1 MQHKNI
7 HFNIQHLDSL
17 GQGVFKTDTD
27 VFFIKKTLPLE
38 KGEASFM
45 AKSKG
50 VHFYKLEQIHERS
63 HLRQDSPCPHF
74 EQCGGCDFLHTSY
87 ESELD
92 FKKNAL
98 MRMVQKLPIK
108 KPEITV
114 HRAPDRLHYRNRIQL
129 HYDKSK
135 KQIGFLSVE
144 RKILDTR
151 QCQILNN
158 DVEKTYQRL
167 LENDYWLKLVE
178 QAPKTGH
185 IEIYHNKIS
194 VNKPYAEGGFSQVY
208 EQMNQVL
215 KTLIAQKI
223 SNELSQKN
231 YLIDLFGGNG
241 NLSDQLPFAFK
252 WVVDFYP
259 KVPESSANVQFTN
272 QDLYDA
278 KAISTL
284 KKTQDKLKF
293 FECDLMLIDPPRS
306 GLKNINEFLMH
317 FFPKKA
323 VYVAC
328 QASSLVRDLSTLHP
342 QYEIE
347 EIHLVDLFPSTHHFE
362 TIAFISRKDC

>member
-7 HFNIQHLDSL
+7 LFQIQHLDSL
-17 GQGVFKTDTD
+17 GQGVYKTDTD
-27 VFFIKKTLPLE
+27 VFFIKKTLPNE
-38 KGEASFM
+38 KGEARFL

-50 VHFYKLEQIHERS
+50 VHFYKLEQIHEKS
-63 HLRQDSPCPHF
+63 DLRQDSPCPHF
-74 EQCGGCDFLHTSY
+74 EQCGGCDFLHTNY
-87 ESELD
+87 QTELD
-92 FKKNAL
+92 FKKTSL

-108 KPEITV
+108 NPEIFV
-114 HRAPDRLHYRNRIQL
+114 HQAPERLHYRNRIQI
-129 HYDKSK
+129 HYDKTK
-135 KQIGFLSVE
+135 KQIGFLSVD

-151 QCQILNN
+151 QCQILKP
-158 DVEKTYQRL
+158 DVEKTYQ
-167 LENDYWLKLVE
+167 KLVE
-178 QAPKTGH
+178 NDAWLKMVEQGPKTGH

-194 VNKPYAEGGFSQVY
+194 INKPYAEGGFSQVY
-208 EQMNQVL
+208 EEMNVVL
-215 KTLIAQKI
+215 KDLIAKKI
-223 SNELSQKN
+223 ADLPQKN

-241 NLSDQLPFAFK
+241 NLSEQLAFTFK
-252 WVVDFYP
+252 WIVDFYP
-259 KVPESSANVQFTN
+259 KTPESSPNIQFTN

-278 KAISTL
+278 KAIATL

-306 GLKNINEFLMH
+306 GLKNINEFLLH

-328 QASSLVRDLSTLHP
+328 QASSLVRDLATLHP